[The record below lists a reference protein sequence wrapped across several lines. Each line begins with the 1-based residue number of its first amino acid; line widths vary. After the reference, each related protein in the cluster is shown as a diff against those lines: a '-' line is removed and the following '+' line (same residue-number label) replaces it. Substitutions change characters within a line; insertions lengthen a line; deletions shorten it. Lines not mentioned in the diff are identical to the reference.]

1 MHPILRID
9 TMRDSFSLFQINT
22 IKNAK
27 ECQRNLKED
36 TSSRYLY
43 AINPAKESRAAAL
56 IACNRAHK
64 CRACGEAQS
73 ARVHRKASL
82 GYVNAYVMTYI
93 IITNARMSTIMLNRQ
108 DLKNSK
114 G

>member
-1 MHPILRID
+1 
-9 TMRDSFSLFQINT
+9 MRDSFSLFQINT

-27 ECQRNLKED
+27 ECQRNPKKD

-64 CRACGEAQS
+64 CRACGVAQS

-82 GYVNAYVMTYI
+82 GYVNAYVMIYM
-93 IITNARMSTIMLNRQ
+93 IITNAPMSTIMLNRQ

-114 G
+114 R